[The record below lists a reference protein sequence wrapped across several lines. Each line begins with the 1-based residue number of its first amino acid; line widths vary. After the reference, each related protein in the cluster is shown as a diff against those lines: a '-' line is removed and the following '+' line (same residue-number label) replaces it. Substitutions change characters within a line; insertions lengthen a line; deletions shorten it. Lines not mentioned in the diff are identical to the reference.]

1 MHMLGD
7 MRLGPVARGLLT
19 YVPSLNDLLPSA
31 TTGGATHS
39 ANYCYGVW
47 LKHLTLLHVHGL
59 PAIPEVI
66 AELGPGDSLGVG
78 LCALLSGADQY
89 VGLDVVAHSSSESNQ
104 TVLDDLL
111 RMFRE
116 RTPNPDHGWPQ
127 FDSYLDARHF
137 PGQVLTEAALERAL
151 RPDRIDDIR
160 RAITRPAEPNPISVE
175 YKAPWFDPRV
185 IEPDSVDLIL
195 SQSVLEHVED
205 LAGTYR
211 ALYQW
216 LKPGGWMSH
225 QIDFKSHQLS
235 KRWNGYRTC
244 SEGMWSLTFGRRP
257 FLINRQPASVHL
269 RLLQEAGFT
278 LVTQQKYL
286 RKDGVGRNELAPLWA
301 DLSEEDLNCSGLYV
315 IARK

>member
-19 YVPSLNDLLPSA
+19 YVPPINDLLPSVA
-31 TTGGATHS
+31 AGGATNS
-39 ANYCYGVW
+39 ASYCYGVW
-47 LKHLTLLHVHGL
+47 LKHVTLLHAHGM
-59 PAIPEVI
+59 PAVPPVI

-78 LCALLSGADQY
+78 LCALLSGADNY

-104 TVLDDLL
+104 TILADLVK
-111 RMFRE
+111 RFRE
-116 RTPNPDHGWPQ
+116 RAANTDHGWPH
-127 FDSYLDARHF
+127 FDSWLDARGF
-137 PGQVLTEAALERAL
+137 PGDILTEETLARAL
-151 RPDRIDDIR
+151 RPERIDAIR
-160 RAITRPAEPNPISVE
+160 RAVTLPMERDPVTVE
-175 YKAPWFDPRV
+175 YKAPWFDPHV
-185 IEPDSVDLIL
+185 IETDSVDLIV
-195 SQSVLEHVED
+195 SQSVLEHVDD

-244 SEGMWSLTFGRRP
+244 SEGMWTLTVGRRP

-286 RKDGVGRNELAPLWA
+286 RDDGVRRTELAPLWSG
-301 DLSEEDLNCSGLYV
+301 LSDEDLNCSGLYV

>member
-1 MHMLGD
+1 MLGD

-19 YVPSLNDLLPSA
+19 YVPTINELLPSA

-39 ANYCYGVW
+39 ARYCYGVW
-47 LKHLTLLHVHGL
+47 MKHLTLLHAHGL
-59 PAIPEVI
+59 PAVPQVM

-78 LCALLSGADQY
+78 LCALLSGSDQY
-89 VGLDVVAHSSSESNQ
+89 VGLDVVAHSSSTSNQ
-104 TVLDDLL
+104 IILGDLIRL
-111 RMFRE
+111 FRE
-116 RTPNPDHGWPQ
+116 RAPNPDHGWPQ
-127 FDSYLDARHF
+127 FGEYLDARQF
-137 PGQVLTEAALERAL
+137 PGHILTEEVLQRTLHA
-151 RPDRIDDIR
+151 DRIDAIR
-160 RAITRPAEPNPISVE
+160 RAITLPSSQEPITVE

-185 IEPDSVDLIL
+185 IEKNSVDLIV
-195 SQSVLEHVED
+195 SHSVLEHVED
-205 LAGTYR
+205 LPGTYK

-244 SEGMWSLTFGRRP
+244 SEGMWSLTVGRRP

-269 RLLQEAGFT
+269 RLLQEAGFHV
-278 LVTQQKYL
+278 VTQQKFN
-286 RKDGVGRNELAPLWA
+286 RNDGISRQELAPLWA
-301 DLSEEDLNCSGLYV
+301 DISEDDLNCSGLYV

>member
-1 MHMLGD
+1 MLGD

-19 YVPSLNDLLPSA
+19 YFPAINELLPSA
-31 TTGGATHS
+31 TTGGATTS

-47 LKHLTLLHVHGL
+47 LKHLTLLHANGL
-59 PAIPEVI
+59 PAVPRTI

-78 LCALLSGADQY
+78 LCGLLSGADQY
-89 VGLDVVAHSSSESNQ
+89 VGLDVVAHSNPAANQ
-104 TVLDDLL
+104 LVLHDLVAK
-111 RMFRE
+111 FRD
-116 RTPNPDHGWPQ
+116 RAPNADHGWPQ
-127 FDSYLDARHF
+127 FDSYLDARGF
-137 PGQVLTEAALERAL
+137 PSQILGEELLRTTLSPERVDA
-151 RPDRIDDIR
+151 IR
-160 RAITRPAEPNPISVE
+160 QAISLPSVGSQISVE

-185 IEPDSVDLIL
+185 IEEDSIDLIV

-205 LAGTYR
+205 LAGTYQ

-244 SEGMWSLTFGRRP
+244 SEGMWALTFGKRP

-269 RLLQEAGFT
+269 RLLKETGFT
-278 LVTQQKYL
+278 LVTEQKYL
-286 RKDGVGRNELAPLWA
+286 RQDGVCRNELAPLWSQI
-301 DLSEEDLNCSGLYV
+301 SEEDLNCSGLYV

>member
-1 MHMLGD
+1 

-19 YVPSLNDLLPSA
+19 YVPTLSDLLPSA
-31 TTGGATHS
+31 ATGGATHS

-47 LKHLTLLHVHGL
+47 LKHLTLLHAHGM
-59 PAIPEVI
+59 PAVPTTI

-78 LCALLSGADQY
+78 LCALLSGADHY
-89 VGLDVVAHSSSESNQ
+89 VGLDVVAHSSSASNQ
-104 TVLDDLL
+104 AILDELI
-111 RMFRE
+111 RMFRD

-137 PGQVLTEAALERAL
+137 PGHVLTEDALQRAL
-151 RPDRIDDIR
+151 QPDRVAAIR
-160 RAITRPAEPNPISVE
+160 RAVALPCAGNRVTVQ

-185 IEPDSVDLIL
+185 IEDDTVDLIV
-195 SQSVLEHVED
+195 SQSVLEHVDD

-211 ALYQW
+211 ALYRW
-216 LKPGGWMSH
+216 LRPGGWMSH

-235 KRWNGYRTC
+235 RRWNGYRTC
-244 SEGMWSLTFGRRP
+244 SEGMWTLTVGRRP

-269 RLLQEAGFT
+269 RLLQEAGFDV
-278 LVTQQKYL
+278 VTQQKCL
-286 RKDGVGRNELAPLWA
+286 RSDGVSRKELAPLWA
-301 DLSEEDLNCSGLYV
+301 SLSEEDLNCSGMYV

>member
-1 MHMLGD
+1 MLGD

-19 YVPSLNDLLPSA
+19 YVPTINELLPGTA
-31 TTGGATHS
+31 GGGATNS

-47 LKHLTLLHVHGL
+47 LKHLTLLHAHGM
-59 PAIPEVI
+59 PSVPPVI

-78 LCALLSGADQY
+78 LCALLSGADNY

-104 TVLDDLL
+104 TILSELV
-111 RMFRE
+111 RRFRE
-116 RTPNPDHGWPQ
+116 RAPNPDHGWPH
-127 FDSYLDARHF
+127 FDSYLDARQF
-137 PGQVLTEAALERAL
+137 PGDILDEELLRRAL
-151 RPDRIDDIR
+151 RPERVEAIR
-160 RAITRPAEPNPISVE
+160 RAVTVPMERDPVKVE
-175 YKAPWFDPRV
+175 YKAPWFDPHV
-185 IEPDSVDLIL
+185 VEKDSVDLIV
-195 SQSVLEHVED
+195 SHSVLEHVDD
-205 LAGTYR
+205 LPGTYR

-244 SEGMWSLTFGRRP
+244 SEGMWTLTVGRRP

-278 LVTQQKYL
+278 VIRQDKHV
-286 RKDGVGRNELAPLWA
+286 RDDGIGRSELAPRWA
-301 DLSEEDLNCSGLYV
+301 GISDEDLNCSGLYV